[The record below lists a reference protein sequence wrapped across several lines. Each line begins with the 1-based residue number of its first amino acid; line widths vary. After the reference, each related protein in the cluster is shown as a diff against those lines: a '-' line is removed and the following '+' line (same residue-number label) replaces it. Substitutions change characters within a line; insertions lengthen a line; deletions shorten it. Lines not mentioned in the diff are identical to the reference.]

1 MQSSE
6 RSLSVWESTNP
17 QREFPRLDGDAT
29 ADVVVVGAGIAGMSV
44 AYHLARAGQKVVVL
58 DDNAVGGGESGQ
70 TTAHLTS
77 AMDDYYQVL
86 EKVHGQEGA
95 RIAHDSHQ
103 GAIDTIE
110 RIVGE
115 NGIDCDFQRVDGY
128 WFLGPDRDVS
138 FLEKERDAATRAG
151 ARGLEI
157 VPRIPISSWDS
168 GPALLYPNQGQ
179 FHLLKYL
186 EGLTAAVQAAGGRI
200 HTGNHVSS
208 VEGGARPRVSGDGF
222 SVSAAAVVVCTN
234 SPINDW
240 LTIHTKQAPYR
251 TFVVSGLIPR
261 EAVPR
266 ILFWDTLDPYHYVR
280 TQPRD
285 GDPVNDWLIVGGEDH
300 KTGHHDDAEE
310 RFARLEAWT
319 RERFPVTSFDHRW
332 SGQVM
337 EPVDYMGFIGRD
349 PTQENVFIATGD
361 SGQGMTHG
369 TIAGVLISDLILGR
383 ENPWEKLY
391 DPSRKTLSL
400 DSAKT
405 FLEENLDVAA
415 KLTEVLP
422 TGGDVSTGAE
432 IRPGEGAILQRGAR
446 KIAAYRDE
454 GGQLHRC
461 LANCTHLGCI
471 VHWNSEEKSWDCPC
485 HGSRFSPTGEQ
496 VLNGPALTG
505 LKPVDGEEG

>member
-1 MQSSE
+1 
-6 RSLSVWESTNP
+6 
-17 QREFPRLDGDAT
+17 
-29 ADVVVVGAGIAGMSV
+29 
-44 AYHLARAGQKVVVL
+44 
-58 DDNAVGGGESGQ
+58 
-70 TTAHLTS
+70 
-77 AMDDYYQVL
+77 
-86 EKVHGQEGA
+86 
-95 RIAHDSHQ
+95 
-103 GAIDTIE
+103 
-110 RIVGE
+110 
-115 NGIDCDFQRVDGY
+115 
-128 WFLGPDRDVS
+128 
-138 FLEKERDAATRAG
+138 
-151 ARGLEI
+151 
-157 VPRIPISSWDS
+157 
-168 GPALLYPNQGQ
+168 
-179 FHLLKYL
+179 
-186 EGLTAAVQAAGGRI
+186 
-200 HTGNHVSS
+200 
-208 VEGGARPRVSGDGF
+208 
-222 SVSAAAVVVCTN
+222 
-234 SPINDW
+234 
-240 LTIHTKQAPYR
+240 
-251 TFVVSGLIPR
+251 
-261 EAVPR
+261 
-266 ILFWDTLDPYHYVR
+266 
-280 TQPRD
+280 
-285 GDPVNDWLIVGGEDH
+285 
-300 KTGHHDDAEE
+300 
-310 RFARLEAWT
+310 
-319 RERFPVTSFDHRW
+319 
-332 SGQVM
+332 
-337 EPVDYMGFIGRD
+337 MGFIGRD